1 MIKNVFFFT
10 SIYAATFMNL
20 YNCVPEIENV
30 HKIEDLNQQKA
41 SWWTCFKH
49 VSAHMGTKH
58 LTNRHSIQD

>member
-1 MIKNVFFFT
+1 MYFFST

-41 SWWTCFKH
+41 SWWHASNTFLH
-49 VSAHMGTKH
+49 IWVP
-58 LTNRHSIQD
+58 NI